1 MVIHKTSTSGK
12 EWKPQKIPHVFLG
25 LMVPYLKQTPIV
37 GNRTIYFPGELVNLF
52 YEETYSPYQVV
63 DMADQVGFVRCCVR
77 PL

>member
-1 MVIHKTSTSGK
+1 
-12 EWKPQKIPHVFLG
+12 
-25 LMVPYLKQTPIV
+25 MVPYLKQTPIV

-77 PL
+77 PLWKITFQWSNAWLLSFFPDFQEFD